1 MGAIPHLR
9 RAAADPKVT
18 DNPLFTASTSR
29 ESGTIWRPGCP
40 WQVDGA
46 YRAAVPAPELG
57 DHTVA
62 VLRDRLG
69 LTVEEISRLTE
80 AGTVA

>member
-1 MGAIPHLR
+1 M
-9 RAAADPKVT
+9 T
-18 DNPLFTASTSR
+18 DNPLFSILDQPRIGEYLA
-29 ESGTIWRPGCP
+29 PGLP
-40 WQVDGA
+40 LAVNGA
-46 YRAAVPAPELG
+46 YRPAVPAPALG

-69 LTVEEISRLTE
+69 LSDAEIDRLTD